1 MLQLP
6 KTLQNVH
13 KFRHD
18 DRMYVTDVVQCKVL
32 EIDAIT
38 WDILELCASST
49 SDEIIDRL
57 GEKYSQDEVTEALE
71 SLAEVEQ
78 SGLLFFTLDGRSAA
92 TTTVAERRLRI
103 LVAQGNPYIDDLTL
117 VAGGVRVAHT
127 HLIKALLPYADVE
140 VMNDVDKL
148 FDDGVQGIAFHPEDR
163 ASLLK
168 LIRRK
173 YDGVLLQKHTDTSFL
188 SLLRYINAPF
198 VVPIYSIR
206 GHNGESINSVLHWY
220 SAMRAFDAFLT
231 PTESV
236 KDFYLSFASD
246 ASTFQTI
253 LLGVDLDHFKPMDK
267 HAAKHEV
274 AQILNKP
281 ELVDSPTV
289 GFLSRFQPE
298 KGAGIYIKIA
308 ELLPEVCFLVTAP
321 TLNFYAQQR
330 FPPNLIYLSQQPR
343 DRLPYIFN
351 AFDVY
356 CLPSMVGEETFGLA
370 VLEAMACGIPP
381 VVPRLDGL
389 PEVVGDAG
397 VIVPASEYRD
407 EIGSF
412 AGTVCPFAMSEAING
427 LLNDEE
433 RRLKLGE
440 KAAQG
445 ARNFTWDATATNLLT
460 LLEKL
465 KKIQRLTTRHRR
477 EFPISFAS
485 YLDESKKGV
494 GYKAILSNVTN
505 LKERPLMR
513 DGYVQTVEEGLA
525 LSLLNKGHG
534 THEVEAVLQHFCGET
549 KAVSVLEKVL
559 GFQEATS

>member
-6 KTLQNVH
+6 KTLQNIH
-13 KFRHD
+13 KFRHG

-78 SGLLFFTLDGRSAA
+78 SGLLFANLDGHIS
-92 TTTVAERRLRI
+92 TTTVEDCRLRI
-103 LVAQGNPYIDDLTL
+103 LVAQGNPYVDDLTL

-140 VMNDVDKL
+140 VMNDSDKL
-148 FDDGVQGIAFHPEDR
+148 FDDGVQGIAFRFEDR

-188 SLLRYINAPF
+188 SLLRYIDAPF

-206 GHNGESINSVLHWY
+206 GHNGDSINAVLRWY
-220 SAMRAFDAFLT
+220 SGMRAFDAFLT

-236 KDFYLSFASD
+236 KDFYLSFAAD
-246 ASTFQTI
+246 ASTFETI
-253 LLGVDLDHFKPMDK
+253 LLGVDLDHFKPMEK

-274 AQILNKP
+274 AKMLDKP
-281 ELVDSPTV
+281 ELVDSLTV

-308 ELLPEVCFLVTAP
+308 ELLPDVCFLVTAP
-321 TLNFYAQQR
+321 TLNFYEHQR

-412 AGTVCPFAMSEAING
+412 AGTVCPFAMSDAIDA
-427 LLNDEE
+427 LLKDKD

-440 KAAQG
+440 KAAQR
-445 ARNFTWDATATNLLT
+445 ARNFTWDATARHLLT
-460 LLEKL
+460 LLEKQA
-465 KKIQRLTTRHRR
+465 KIQRLATRHRR
-477 EFPISFAS
+477 EFPVSFAS
-485 YLDESKKGV
+485 YLDRSRGGI

-505 LKERPLMR
+505 LKERPLMF

-534 THEVEAVLQHFCGET
+534 AHEVEAVLQHFCGET
-549 KAVSVLEKVL
+549 KAESVLEKVL

>member
-6 KTLQNVH
+6 RTLHNVH
-13 KFRHD
+13 KFRHG

-57 GEKYSQDEVTEALE
+57 SEKYSEQEVIEALE

-78 SGLLFFTLDGRSAA
+78 SGLLFSTLDGGVS

-103 LVAQGNPYIDDLTL
+103 LVAQGTPYIDDLTL

-148 FDDGVQGIAFHPEDR
+148 FDDGVQGIVFRPEDR

-168 LIRRK
+168 LIQRK

-188 SLLRYINAPF
+188 PLLKYIDAPF

-206 GHNGESINSVLHWY
+206 GHNGDSINSVLRWY

-236 KDFYLSFASD
+236 KDFYLSFAAD
-246 ASTFQTI
+246 ASAFETI
-253 LLGVDLDHFKPMDK
+253 LLGVDLDLFKPMDK
-267 HAAKHEV
+267 RSAKNEV
-274 AQILNKP
+274 AKMLNKP

-308 ELLPEVCFLVTAP
+308 ELLPEACFLVTAP
-321 TLNFYAQQR
+321 TLNFYEYQR

-412 AGTVCPFAMSEAING
+412 AGTVCPFAMSEAIDG
-427 LLNDEE
+427 LLNDKD

-440 KAAQG
+440 KAALR
-445 ARNFTWDATATNLLT
+445 ARNFTWDATATHLLM

-465 KKIQRLTTRHRR
+465 TKVQRLTTRHRR

-485 YLDESKKGV
+485 YLDGNQRSV
-494 GYKAILSNVTN
+494 GYKAILSSVTN
-505 LKERPLMR
+505 LKERPLML

-534 THEVEAVLQHFCGET
+534 AHEVEAVLQYLCGET
-549 KAVSVLEKVL
+549 KAESVLEKVL
-559 GFQEATS
+559 GFQQATS

>member
-13 KFRHD
+13 KFRHG
-18 DRMYVTDVVQCKVL
+18 DRMYVTDVAQCKVL
-32 EIDAIT
+32 EINAIT
-38 WDILELCASST
+38 WDILELCPSST
-49 SDEIIDRL
+49 SEEIIESL
-57 GEKYSQDEVTEALE
+57 SEKYSEQEVIEALE

-78 SGLLFFTLDGRSAA
+78 SGLLFSDLDGRIST
-92 TTTVAERRLRI
+92 TTTVDRRLRI
-103 LVAQGNPYIDDLTL
+103 LVVQGNPYVDDLTL

-140 VMNDVDKL
+140 VMNDSDKL
-148 FDDGVQGIAFHPEDR
+148 FDDGVQGIVFRPEDR

-173 YDGVLLQKHTDTSFL
+173 YDGVLLQKHMDTSFL
-188 SLLRYINAPF
+188 PLLKYIDAPF

-206 GHNGESINSVLHWY
+206 GHNGDSINSVLRWY
-220 SAMRAFDAFLT
+220 SGMRGFDAFLT

-236 KDFYLSFASD
+236 KDFYLSFASN
-246 ASTFQTI
+246 ASAFETI
-253 LLGVDLDHFKPMDK
+253 LLGVDLDLFKPMNK
-267 HAAKHEV
+267 HTAKNEV

-281 ELVDSPTV
+281 ELVDLPIV

-308 ELLPEVCFLVTAP
+308 ELLPEACFLVTAP
-321 TLNFYAQQR
+321 TLNFYEQQR

-412 AGTVCPFAMSEAING
+412 AGTVCPMAMSKAVNG
-427 LLNDEE
+427 LLNNED

-440 KAAQG
+440 KAAQR

-465 KKIQRLTTRHRR
+465 TKIQRLATRHRR

-485 YLDESKKGV
+485 YLDGSEKGV
-494 GYKAILSNVTN
+494 GYKAILSNITN
-505 LKERPLMR
+505 LKERPLMF
-513 DGYVQTVEEGLA
+513 DGYMQTVEEGLA

-534 THEVEAVLQHFCGET
+534 AHEVEAVLQYLCGEI
-549 KAVSVLEKVL
+549 KAESVLEKVL
-559 GFQEATS
+559 GFQQATS

>member
-13 KFRHD
+13 KFRHG

-32 EIDAIT
+32 EIDGIT
-38 WDILELCASST
+38 WDILELGISST

-57 GEKYSQDEVTEALE
+57 SEKYSQEEVIEALE
-71 SLAEVEQ
+71 SLAEVEEN
-78 SGLLFFTLDGRSAA
+78 GLLFSTLDRRVS
-92 TTTVAERRLRI
+92 TTTTADCRLRI
-103 LVAQGNPYIDDLTL
+103 LVVQDPPYIDDLTL
-117 VAGGVRVAHT
+117 VAGGVMVAHT

-140 VMNDVDKL
+140 VMNDTDKL
-148 FDDGVQGIAFHPEDR
+148 FDDGVQGIVFRPEDR
-163 ASLLK
+163 TSLLK
-168 LIRRK
+168 LIQRK
-173 YDGVLLQKHTDTSFL
+173 YDGVLLQKHSDTSFQP
-188 SLLRYINAPF
+188 LLKYIDAPF

-206 GHNGESINSVLHWY
+206 GHNGDSINSVLSWY
-220 SAMRAFDAFLT
+220 SAMRAFDTFLT

-236 KDFYLSFASD
+236 KDFYLPFVFD
-246 ASTFQTI
+246 ADAFETI

-267 HAAKHEV
+267 DTAKNEV
-274 AQILNKP
+274 AKMLNKP
-281 ELVDSPTV
+281 EIADSPTV
-289 GFLSRFQPE
+289 GYLSRFQPE

-308 ELLPEVCFLVTAP
+308 ELLPDVCFLVTAP
-321 TLNFYAQQR
+321 TLNFYEQQR

-397 VIVPASEYRD
+397 VIVPASEYQD

-427 LLNDEE
+427 LLNDKD
-433 RRLKLGE
+433 RWLKLGE
-440 KAAQG
+440 KASQR
-445 ARNFTWDATATNLLT
+445 ARDFTWDATARHLIA
-460 LLEKL
+460 LLEKQT
-465 KKIQRLTTRHRR
+465 KIRRLATRHRR

-485 YLDESKKGV
+485 YLDGSKKGI

-505 LKERPLMR
+505 LKERPLMF

-534 THEVEAVLQHFCGET
+534 AHEVEAVLQHFCGET
-549 KAVSVLEKVL
+549 KAEGILEKVL
-559 GFQEATS
+559 GFQQATS

>member
-1 MLQLP
+1 MLKLP
-6 KTLQNVH
+6 KTLHNVH
-13 KFRHD
+13 KFRHG

-32 EIDAIT
+32 EIDAVT
-38 WDILELCASST
+38 WDILELCASFT
-49 SDEIIDRL
+49 SDEIIDSL
-57 GEKYSQDEVTEALE
+57 GEKYSQEEIAEALE

-78 SGLLFFTLDGRSAA
+78 SGLLFSDLDKQIS
-92 TTTVAERRLRI
+92 TTRRLRI
-103 LVAQGNPYIDDLTL
+103 LVAQGTPYVDDLTL

-148 FDDGVQGIAFHPEDR
+148 FDDGVQGIAFRPEDR

-173 YDGVLLQKHTDTSFL
+173 YDGVLLQKHTDTAFL
-188 SLLRYINAPF
+188 PLLRYIDAPF

-206 GHNGESINSVLHWY
+206 GHNGESINSVLRWY

-231 PTESV
+231 PTKSV

-246 ASTFQTI
+246 ADTFQTI

-267 HAAKHEV
+267 QTAKHEV
-274 AQILNKP
+274 AEMLNKP
-281 ELVDSPTV
+281 EIADSPTV

-321 TLNFYAQQR
+321 TLNVYEQQR

-343 DRLPYIFN
+343 ERLPYIFN

-412 AGTVCPFAMSEAING
+412 AGTVCPFTMSDAIEE
-427 LLNDEE
+427 LLKDKE

-440 KAAQG
+440 KAAQR
-445 ARNFTWDATATNLLT
+445 ARNFAWDATARHLLT
-460 LLEKL
+460 LLEKQA
-465 KKIQRLTTRHRR
+465 KIQRLATRHRR

-485 YLDESKKGV
+485 YLDGSKKSV

-505 LKERPLMR
+505 LKERPLMF

-534 THEVEAVLQHFCGET
+534 AHEVEAVLQHFCGET
-549 KAVSVLEKVL
+549 KAEGILEKVL

>member
-13 KFRHD
+13 KFRHG
-18 DRMYVTDVVQCKVL
+18 DRMYVTDVAQCKVL
-32 EIDAIT
+32 EINAIT
-38 WDILELCASST
+38 WDILELCPSST
-49 SDEIIDRL
+49 SEEIIESL
-57 GEKYSQDEVTEALE
+57 SEKYSEQEVIEALE

-78 SGLLFFTLDGRSAA
+78 SGLLFSDLDGRIST
-92 TTTVAERRLRI
+92 TTTVDRRLRI
-103 LVAQGNPYIDDLTL
+103 LVVQGNPYVDDLTL

-140 VMNDVDKL
+140 VMNDSDKL
-148 FDDGVQGIAFHPEDR
+148 FDDGVQGIVFRPEDR

-173 YDGVLLQKHTDTSFL
+173 YDGVLLQKHMDTSFL
-188 SLLRYINAPF
+188 PLLKYIDAPF

-206 GHNGESINSVLHWY
+206 GHNGDSINSVLRWY
-220 SAMRAFDAFLT
+220 SGMRGFDAFLT

-236 KDFYLSFASD
+236 KDFYLSFASN
-246 ASTFQTI
+246 ASAFETI
-253 LLGVDLDHFKPMDK
+253 LLGVDLDLFKPMNK
-267 HAAKHEV
+267 HTAKNEV

-281 ELVDSPTV
+281 ELVDLPIV

-308 ELLPEVCFLVTAP
+308 ELLPEACFLVTAP
-321 TLNFYAQQR
+321 TLNFYEQQR

-412 AGTVCPFAMSEAING
+412 AGTVCPMAMSKAVNG
-427 LLNDEE
+427 LLNNED

-440 KAAQG
+440 KAAQR

-465 KKIQRLTTRHRR
+465 TKIQRLATRHRR

-485 YLDESKKGV
+485 YLDGSEKGV

-505 LKERPLMR
+505 LKERPLMF
-513 DGYVQTVEEGLA
+513 DGYMQTVEEGLA

-534 THEVEAVLQHFCGET
+534 AHEVEAVLQYLCGEI
-549 KAVSVLEKVL
+549 KAESVLEKVL
-559 GFQEATS
+559 GFQQATS

>member
-6 KTLQNVH
+6 KTLHNVH
-13 KFRHD
+13 KFRHG

-38 WDILELCASST
+38 WDILELCPSST
-49 SDEIIDRL
+49 SEKIIDSL
-57 GEKYSQDEVTEALE
+57 GEKYSRDEVTEALE

-78 SGLLFFTLDGRSAA
+78 SGFLFSALDGGGS
-92 TTTVAERRLRI
+92 TTTVADRRLRI
-103 LVAQGNPYIDDLTL
+103 LVAQGNPYVDDLTL

-148 FDDGVQGIAFHPEDR
+148 FDDGVQGIAFRFEDR

-188 SLLRYINAPF
+188 PLLKYIDAPF
-198 VVPIYSIR
+198 VVPIYSLR
-206 GHNGESINSVLHWY
+206 GHNGDSINSVLRWY
-220 SAMRAFDAFLT
+220 SAMRSFDAFLT

-236 KDFYLSFASD
+236 KDFYLLFASD
-246 ASTFQTI
+246 ADTFQTI

-267 HAAKHEV
+267 HAAKTEV
-274 AQILNKP
+274 AKILNKP
-281 ELVDSPTV
+281 EIVDSPTV

-308 ELLPEVCFLVTAP
+308 ELLPDVCFLVTAP
-321 TLNFYAQQR
+321 TLNFYEHQR

-412 AGTVCPFAMSEAING
+412 AGTVCPFTMSEAING
-427 LLNDEE
+427 LLNDEGG
-433 RRLKLGE
+433 RLKLGE
-440 KAAQG
+440 KAAQRS
-445 ARNFTWDATATNLLT
+445 RNFTWDATATNLLT
-460 LLEKL
+460 LLEKRT
-465 KKIQRLTTRHRR
+465 KVQRLTTRHRR
-477 EFPISFAS
+477 EFPISFAP
-485 YLDESKKGV
+485 YLNGNQRGV
-494 GYKAILSNVTN
+494 GYKAILSSVTN
-505 LKERPLMR
+505 LKERPFML

-525 LSLLNKGHG
+525 LSLLNRGHG
-534 THEVEAVLQHFCGET
+534 AHEVEAVLQHLCDET
-549 KAVSVLEKVL
+549 KAESILEKVL
-559 GFQEATS
+559 GFQQATS

>member
-6 KTLQNVH
+6 KMLQNVH
-13 KFRHD
+13 KFRHG

-49 SDEIIDRL
+49 SGEIIDSL
-57 GEKYSQDEVTEALE
+57 GEKYSEEEVTEALE

-78 SGLLFFTLDGRSAA
+78 SGLLFSDLDKQIS
-92 TTTVAERRLRI
+92 TTRRLRI
-103 LVAQGNPYIDDLTL
+103 LVAQGTPYVDDLTL

-148 FDDGVQGIAFHPEDR
+148 FDDGVQGIAFRPEDR

-173 YDGVLLQKHTDTSFL
+173 YDGVLLQKHTDTAFL
-188 SLLRYINAPF
+188 PLLRYIDAPF

-206 GHNGESINSVLHWY
+206 GHNGESINSVLRWY
-220 SAMRAFDAFLT
+220 SAMRAVDAFLT
-231 PTESV
+231 PTKSV

-246 ASTFQTI
+246 ADTFQTI

-267 HAAKHEV
+267 QTAKHEV
-274 AQILNKP
+274 AEMLNKP
-281 ELVDSPTV
+281 EIADSPTV

-308 ELLPEVCFLVTAP
+308 ELLPEVYFLVTAP
-321 TLNFYAQQR
+321 TLNFYEQQR

-343 DRLPYIFN
+343 DQLPYIFN

-397 VIVPASEYRD
+397 VIVLASEYRD

-412 AGTVCPFAMSEAING
+412 AGTVCPVAMSEAING
-427 LLNDEE
+427 LLNDED

-440 KAAQG
+440 KAAQR
-445 ARNFTWDATATNLLT
+445 ARNFTWDATATHLIA
-460 LLEKL
+460 LLERQA
-465 KKIQRLTTRHRR
+465 KIQRLTTRHRR

-485 YLDESKKGV
+485 YLDGNQKGV
-494 GYKAILSNVTN
+494 EYKAILSNVTN
-505 LKERPLMR
+505 LKERPLML

-534 THEVEAVLQHFCGET
+534 AHEVEAVLQHLCDET
-549 KAVSVLEKVL
+549 KAESVLEKVL
-559 GFQEATS
+559 GFQQATS

>member
-6 KTLQNVH
+6 KTLHNVH
-13 KFRHD
+13 KFRHG

-38 WDILELCASST
+38 WDIFELCTSST
-49 SDEIIDRL
+49 SEEIIDSL
-57 GEKYSQDEVTEALE
+57 GEKYSRDELTEALE

-78 SGLLFFTLDGRSAA
+78 SGLLFSPLDGDVS
-92 TTTVAERRLRI
+92 TTTVADRRLRI
-103 LVAQGNPYIDDLTL
+103 LVAQGNPYVDDLTL

-140 VMNDVDKL
+140 VMNDVDKR
-148 FDDGVQGIAFHPEDR
+148 FDDGVQGIAFRFEDR

-173 YDGVLLQKHTDTSFL
+173 YDGVLLQKHMDTSFIR
-188 SLLRYINAPF
+188 LLRYIDAPF

-206 GHNGESINSVLHWY
+206 GHNGDSINSVLRWY

-236 KDFYLSFASD
+236 KEFYLSFVSNAS
-246 ASTFQTI
+246 AFQTI

-267 HAAKHEV
+267 RSAKKEV
-274 AQILNKP
+274 AKILNKP

-308 ELLPEVCFLVTAP
+308 ELLPEACFLVTAP
-321 TLNFYAQQR
+321 TLNFYEQQR
-330 FPPNLIYLSQQPR
+330 FPSNLIYIPQQPR

-381 VVPRLDGL
+381 VVPKLDGL

-397 VIVPASEYRD
+397 VTVPASEYQD

-412 AGTVCPFAMSEAING
+412 AGTVCPFAMSDAIEG
-427 LLNDEE
+427 LLNDKD

-440 KAAQG
+440 KAAQR
-445 ARNFTWDATATNLLT
+445 ARNFTWDATATHLIA

-465 KKIQRLTTRHRR
+465 TKIQKLTTRHQR

-485 YLDESKKGV
+485 YLDGSEKGV
-494 GYKAILSNVTN
+494 GYKAILSNITN
-505 LKERPLMR
+505 LKERPLMF

-534 THEVEAVLQHFCGET
+534 THEVEAVLQHFCGEI
-549 KAVSVLEKVL
+549 KAESVLEKVL
-559 GFQEATS
+559 GFQQATS

>member
-1 MLQLP
+1 MLKLP

-13 KFRHD
+13 KFQHS

-32 EIDAIT
+32 EIDAVT

-49 SDEIIDRL
+49 SEEIIDRL
-57 GEKYSQDEVTEALE
+57 GEKYSRDEVTEALE

-78 SGLLFFTLDGRSAA
+78 SGLLFSPLDGDVSTA
-92 TTTVAERRLRI
+92 TMVDRRLRI
-103 LVAQGNPYIDDLTL
+103 LVAQGNPYVDDLTL

-140 VMNDVDKL
+140 VMNDTEKL
-148 FDDGVQGIAFHPEDR
+148 FDDGVQGIVFRPEDR

-188 SLLRYINAPF
+188 PLLKYIDAPF

-206 GHNGESINSVLHWY
+206 GHNGDSINSVLRWY
-220 SAMRAFDAFLT
+220 SGMRAFDAFLT

-246 ASTFQTI
+246 ANAFETI
-253 LLGVDLDHFKPMDK
+253 LLGVDLDHFKPMEK
-267 HAAKHEV
+267 HTAKVEV
-274 AQILNKP
+274 AKILNKP
-281 ELVDSPTV
+281 ELVDLPTV
-289 GFLSRFQPE
+289 GYLSRFQPE

-308 ELLPEVCFLVTAP
+308 ELLPEACFLVTAP
-321 TLNFYAQQR
+321 TLNVYEQQR

-412 AGTVCPFAMSEAING
+412 AGTVCPFAMSDAIDG
-427 LLNDEE
+427 LLNDKD

-440 KAAQG
+440 KAAQR
-445 ARNFTWDATATNLLT
+445 ARHFTWDATATNLLT

-465 KKIQRLTTRHRR
+465 TKIQRLTTLHRR
-477 EFPISFAS
+477 EFPISFAP
-485 YLDESKKGV
+485 YLDGNQRGV

-505 LKERPLMR
+505 LKERPLMF

-534 THEVEAVLQHFCGET
+534 AHEVEAVLQYLHGET
-549 KAVSVLEKVL
+549 KAESVLEKVL

>member
-13 KFRHD
+13 KFRD
-18 DRMYVTDVVQCKVL
+18 GDRMYVTDVVQCKVL

-38 WDILELCASST
+38 WDILELCASFT
-49 SDEIIDRL
+49 SDEIIDKL
-57 GEKYSQDEVTEALE
+57 SEKYNQEEVTEALE

-78 SGLLFFTLDGRSAA
+78 NGLLFSQLDKQIS
-92 TTTVAERRLRI
+92 TTTVAAHRLRI
-103 LVAQGNPYIDDLTL
+103 LVAQGGPYVDDLTL
-117 VAGGVRVAHT
+117 VAGGVRIAHT

-148 FDDGVQGIAFHPEDR
+148 FDDGVQGIAFRPEDR
-163 ASLLK
+163 SSLLK
-168 LIRRK
+168 LIQRK
-173 YDGVLLQKHTDTSFL
+173 YDGVLLQKHTDTSFIP
-188 SLLRYINAPF
+188 LLRYIDAPF
-198 VVPIYSIR
+198 VVPIYSLR
-206 GHNGESINSVLHWY
+206 GHNGESINSVLRWY
-220 SAMRAFDAFLT
+220 SRMRAFDAFLT

-246 ASTFQTI
+246 TSAFETI
-253 LLGVDLDHFKPMDK
+253 LLGVDLDHFKPMEK
-267 HAAKHEV
+267 HTAKAEV
-274 AQILNKP
+274 ARILNKP
-281 ELVDSPTV
+281 ELVDLPIV
-289 GFLSRFQPE
+289 GYLSRFQPE

-308 ELLPEVCFLVTAP
+308 ELLPDVCFLVTAP
-321 TLNFYAQQR
+321 TLNFYEHQR

-412 AGTVCPFAMSEAING
+412 AGTVCPFAMSDAIDA
-427 LLNDEE
+427 LLKDKEK
-433 RRLKLGE
+433 RLKLGE
-440 KAAQG
+440 KAAQR
-445 ARNFTWDATATNLLT
+445 ARDFTWDATARHLLT
-460 LLEKL
+460 LLEKQA
-465 KKIQRLTTRHRR
+465 KIQRLATRHRR
-477 EFPISFAS
+477 EFPISFAP
-485 YLDESKKGV
+485 YLDENQRGV

-505 LKERPLMR
+505 LKERPFML

-525 LSLLNKGHG
+525 LSLLNKGHSV
-534 THEVEAVLQHFCGET
+534 HEVEAVLQHFCDET
-549 KAVSVLEKVL
+549 KAESVIEKVL

>member
-6 KTLQNVH
+6 KTLHNIH
-13 KFRHD
+13 KFQQG
-18 DRMYVTDVVQCKVL
+18 DRMYVTDVVQCSVL

-38 WDILELCASST
+38 WDILEQCASST

-57 GEKYSQDEVTEALE
+57 SDKYSEQEVIEALE

-78 SGLLFFTLDGRSAA
+78 SGLLFSTLNGRIP
-92 TTTVAERRLRI
+92 TTAAERRLRI
-103 LVAQGNPYIDDLTL
+103 LVAQGPPYIDDLTL

-127 HLIKALLPYADVE
+127 HLIKSLLPYADVE
-140 VMNDVDKL
+140 VMNDADKL
-148 FDDGVQGIAFHPEDR
+148 FDDGVQGIVFRPEDR

-168 LIRRK
+168 LMRRK

-188 SLLRYINAPF
+188 SLLRYIDAPF

-206 GHNGESINSVLHWY
+206 GHNGESINAVLRWY
-220 SAMRAFDAFLT
+220 AAMRAFDAFLT

-236 KDFYLSFASD
+236 KDFYLSFAADPS
-246 ASTFQTI
+246 AFETI
-253 LLGVDLDHFKPMDK
+253 LLGVDLDHFKPMEK
-267 HAAKHEV
+267 HAAKREV
-274 AQILNKP
+274 AEMLNKP

-308 ELLPEVCFLVTAP
+308 ELLPDAYFLVTAP
-321 TLNFYAQQR
+321 TLNFYEQQR

-397 VIVPASEYRD
+397 IVVPASEYRD

-412 AGTVCPFAMSEAING
+412 AGTVCPMAMSAAING
-427 LLNDEE
+427 LLNDKD

-440 KAAQG
+440 KAAQR
-445 ARNFTWDATATNLLT
+445 ARNFTWDATATNLIALFERLT
-460 LLEKL
+460 
-465 KKIQRLTTRHRR
+465 KIQRITTRHRR

-485 YLDESKKGV
+485 YLSESQG
-494 GYKAILSNVTN
+494 GIAYKSVLSNVTH
-505 LKERPLMR
+505 LKERPLMF

-534 THEVEAVLQHFCGET
+534 AHEVEAVLQYLCGEV
-549 KAVSVLEKVL
+549 KAGSVLEKVL
-559 GFQEATS
+559 GFQQATS

>member
-13 KFRHD
+13 KFRHG
-18 DRMYVTDVVQCKVL
+18 DRMYVTDVLQCKVL
-32 EIDAIT
+32 EIDAVT
-38 WDILELCASST
+38 WDILELCTSST
-49 SDEIIDRL
+49 SEKIIDRL
-57 GEKYSQDEVTEALE
+57 SEKYSEQEVIEALE

-78 SGLLFFTLDGRSAA
+78 SGLLFSTLDGGVS
-92 TTTVAERRLRI
+92 TPTVADRRLRI
-103 LVAQGNPYIDDLTL
+103 LVAQGNPYVDDLTL

-140 VMNDVDKL
+140 VMNDTEKL
-148 FDDGVQGIAFHPEDR
+148 FDDGVQGIVFRPEDR

-173 YDGVLLQKHTDTSFL
+173 YDGVLLQKHTDTSFIP
-188 SLLRYINAPF
+188 LLRYIDAPF

-206 GHNGESINSVLHWY
+206 GHNGDSINSVLRWY

-231 PTESV
+231 PTESI

-246 ASTFQTI
+246 ADTFQTI

-267 HAAKHEV
+267 HAAKTEV
-274 AQILNKP
+274 AKILNKP
-281 ELVDSPTV
+281 EIVNSPTV
-289 GFLSRFQPE
+289 GYLSRFQPE

-308 ELLPEVCFLVTAP
+308 ELLPEAYFLVTAP
-321 TLNFYAQQR
+321 TLNFYEQQR
-330 FPPNLIYLSQQPR
+330 LPPNLIYLSQQPR

-412 AGTVCPFAMSEAING
+412 AGTVCPFAMSAAIDG
-427 LLNDEE
+427 LLHDED

-440 KAAQG
+440 KAAQR
-445 ARNFTWDATATNLLT
+445 ARNFTWNATAAHLIA
-460 LLEKL
+460 LLEKQ

-485 YLDESKKGV
+485 YLDGNQRSV

-505 LKERPLMR
+505 LKERPLML

-534 THEVEAVLQHFCGET
+534 AHEVEAVLQHLCGET
-549 KAVSVLEKVL
+549 KAESVLEKVL
-559 GFQEATS
+559 GFQQATS

>member
-1 MLQLP
+1 MLKLP
-6 KTLQNVH
+6 KTLHNVH
-13 KFRHD
+13 KFRHG

-32 EIDAIT
+32 EIDAVT
-38 WDILELCASST
+38 WDILELCASFT
-49 SDEIIDRL
+49 SDEIIDSL
-57 GEKYSQDEVTEALE
+57 GEKYSQEEIAEALE

-78 SGLLFFTLDGRSAA
+78 SGLLFSDLDKQIS
-92 TTTVAERRLRI
+92 TTRRLRI
-103 LVAQGNPYIDDLTL
+103 LVAQGTPYVDDLTL

-148 FDDGVQGIAFHPEDR
+148 FDDGVQGIAFRPEDR

-173 YDGVLLQKHTDTSFL
+173 YDGVLLQKHTDTAFL
-188 SLLRYINAPF
+188 PLLRYIDAPF

-206 GHNGESINSVLHWY
+206 GHNGESINSVLRWY

-231 PTESV
+231 PTKSV

-246 ASTFQTI
+246 ADTFQTI

-267 HAAKHEV
+267 QAAKHEV
-274 AQILNKP
+274 AEMLNKP
-281 ELVDSPTV
+281 EIADSPTV

-308 ELLPEVCFLVTAP
+308 ELLPEVYFLVTAP
-321 TLNFYAQQR
+321 TLNFYEQQR

-343 DRLPYIFN
+343 DQLPYIFN

-412 AGTVCPFAMSEAING
+412 AGTVCPVAMSEAING
-427 LLNDEE
+427 LLNDED

-440 KAAQG
+440 KAAQR
-445 ARNFTWDATATNLLT
+445 ARNFTWDATATHLIA
-460 LLEKL
+460 LLERQA
-465 KKIQRLTTRHRR
+465 KIQRLTTRHRR

-485 YLDESKKGV
+485 YLDGNQKGV
-494 GYKAILSNVTN
+494 EYKAILSNVTN
-505 LKERPLMR
+505 LKERPLML

-534 THEVEAVLQHFCGET
+534 AHEVEAVLQHLCDET
-549 KAVSVLEKVL
+549 KAESVLEKVL
-559 GFQEATS
+559 GFQQATS

>member
-6 KTLQNVH
+6 KTLHNVH
-13 KFRHD
+13 KFRHG

-49 SDEIIDRL
+49 SDEVIDRL
-57 GEKYSQDEVTEALE
+57 SEKYSKQEVLEALE

-78 SGLLFFTLDGRSAA
+78 SGLLFSHLDKHIS

-103 LVAQGNPYIDDLTL
+103 LVAQGTPYVDDLTL

-148 FDDGVQGIAFHPEDR
+148 FDDGVQGIAFRPEDR
-163 ASLLK
+163 SSLLK
-168 LIRRK
+168 LIQRK
-173 YDGVLLQKHTDTSFL
+173 YDGVLLQKHTDTAFL
-188 SLLRYINAPF
+188 TLLKYIDAPF

-206 GHNGESINSVLHWY
+206 GHNGDSINSVLRWY
-220 SAMRAFDAFLT
+220 AGMRAFDAFLT

-236 KDFYLSFASD
+236 KDFYLSFAAD
-246 ASTFQTI
+246 ASAFKTI
-253 LLGVDLDHFKPMDK
+253 LLGVDLDHFKPMEK
-267 HAAKHEV
+267 HTAKAEV
-274 AQILNKP
+274 AKMLDKP
-281 ELVDSPTV
+281 DLVDSPTV
-289 GFLSRFQPE
+289 GYLSRFQPE

-308 ELLPEVCFLVTAP
+308 ELLPEACFLVTAP
-321 TLNFYAQQR
+321 TLNVYEQQR

-397 VIVPASEYRD
+397 VIVPALEYRD

-412 AGTVCPFAMSEAING
+412 AGTVCPFAMSEAIKV
-427 LLNDEE
+427 LLNDKD

-440 KAAQG
+440 KAARR
-445 ARNFTWDATATNLLT
+445 ARNFTWDATATHLLT

-465 KKIQRLTTRHRR
+465 AKIQRLATRHRR
-477 EFPISFAS
+477 EFPISFAP
-485 YLDESKKGV
+485 YLDRNQRGV

-505 LKERPLMR
+505 LKERPLMF

-525 LSLLNKGHG
+525 LSLLNKAHG
-534 THEVEAVLQHFCGET
+534 AHEVEAVLQHFCGET
-549 KAVSVLEKVL
+549 KAESVLEKVL